1 MEQNAFL
8 VFKGMQMNQSIK
20 HTLSQ
25 QPLRCNYDLQEL
37 VTLAPFNM
45 KSNSASDSNMSCHT

>member
-20 HTLSQ
+20 HTYLS
-25 QPLRCNYDLQEL
+25 
-37 VTLAPFNM
+37 
-45 KSNSASDSNMSCHT
+45 SSSDAIMVSKNL